1 LKDEAMAD
9 IKPWTIKGELVLSCN
24 CTVFCPCV
32 ISLGRHPPTEG
43 HCQTWGGIRIDQ
55 GRFGA
60 TDLSGIN
67 IGLMIEIPGMMSRGN
82 WTAAVYVDKRAKAAQ
97 LKALTAIMTG
107 QARGTTHLLS
117 ILVGEFLGVFQ
128 EEITYQIDGDT
139 RRFAIPK
146 IIDGEIKP
154 IPSAIAGQPT
164 TIENS
169 QYWIG
174 PQIIVAEAVKSK
186 LRAFGRNWDFRNRS
200 AEIVALDWK
209 GP

>member
-1 LKDEAMAD
+1 
-9 IKPWTIKGELVLSCN
+9 
-24 CTVFCPCV
+24 
-32 ISLGRHPPTEG
+32 
-43 HCQTWGGIRIDQ
+43 
-55 GRFGA
+55 
-60 TDLSGIN
+60 
-67 IGLMIEIPGMMSRGN
+67 MS
-82 WTAAVYVDKRAKAAQ
+82 
-97 LKALTAIMTG
+97 G

-117 ILVGEFLGVFQ
+117 ILVGQFLGVFQ
-128 EEITYQIDGDT
+128 EEILYEVEGDT
-139 RRFAIPK
+139 RRFAIPE
-146 IIDGEIKP
+146 IIDGEVKP
-154 IPSAIAGQPT
+154 IASAAGGKPT

>member
-1 LKDEAMAD
+1 
-9 IKPWTIKGELVLSCN
+9 
-24 CTVFCPCV
+24 
-32 ISLGRHPPTEG
+32 
-43 HCQTWGGIRIDQ
+43 
-55 GRFGA
+55 
-60 TDLSGIN
+60 
-67 IGLMIEIPGMMSRGN
+67 MMSRGN
-82 WTAAVYVDKRAKAAQ
+82 WTAAVYVDRRANADQ
-97 LKALTAIMTG
+97 LKALTAIMSG

-117 ILVGEFLGVFQ
+117 ILVGQFLGVFQ
-128 EEITYQIDGDT
+128 EEIRYEVDGDT

-146 IIDGEIKP
+146 IIDGEVKP
-154 IPSAIAGQPT
+154 IASAAGGKPT